1 MNIHE
6 YQAKELL
13 QKFDVATTRGR
24 VAATLDE
31 AEQIARELGDIDIVV
46 KAQIHAGG
54 RGKGSFKDGFKGG
67 VHVRKTPDEVRDV
80 AAKMLGQ
87 ILVTHQTGP
96 AGRLVN
102 KLLVAESA
110 DIAREIYFAVLLD
123 RATAAP
129 LIVAST
135 EGGVEIEAVA
145 AKSPE
150 KIIREPIDPLAGLQP
165 YQARKLASQ
174 LGFESSQLKNA
185 SKLFEGLYRTFI
197 AYDCSMIEV
206 NPLVVTNKGEVL
218 ALDAKFN
225 FDDNALYRH
234 PEIAAMRDVAEEDP
248 REVEASKHGLNYI
261 GLDGDIACLVNGAGL
276 AMATMDIIK
285 FYGGEPANFLDV
297 GGGATEEQ
305 VTEALK
311 ILIADKH
318 VKAIL
323 VNIFG
328 GIMKVD
334 IIAQGIINAAK
345 SVKLSVPLVVRLEGT
360 NVERGKQMLKESGLA
375 LIAADDLAD
384 AAQKVVTAR
393 NRNSKSQIPNPKFQL
408 NSQIPIPKWT
418 LARNDAIWK
427 TAHFGSRTPF
437 YQTTTRTLANTEDAR
452 QLVRASRSVA
462 ANWIEAD
469 EALSKKD
476 FLMRQKFAQK
486 KQKRAAVSCAY
497 STRFQRRMRP
507 VLATVWQRKLAS
519 SRLSSLRSSRNLA
532 TYDFSLCAFFALRFC
547 LDLA

>member
-1 MNIHE
+1 MRCAGYSTLPVRALKAFRVNIHE

-54 RGKGSFKDGFKGG
+54 RGKGSFKNGFKGG

-80 AAKMLGQ
+80 AGKMLGQ

-96 AGRLVN
+96 SGRLVN
-102 KLLVAESA
+102 KVLVAESA

-165 YQARKLASQ
+165 YQGRKLAKQ

-185 SKLFEGLYRTFI
+185 SRLFEGLYRVFV
-197 AYDCSMIEV
+197 AYDCSMVEV
-206 NPLVVTNKGEVL
+206 NPLVLTSKGQVL

-234 PEIAAMRDVAEEDP
+234 PEIGAMRDIAEEDP
-248 REVEASKHGLNYI
+248 REVEASKHDLNYI
-261 GLDGDIACLVNGAGL
+261 GLDGNIACLVNGAGL

-305 VTEALK
+305 VTEAFK
-311 ILIADKH
+311 ILIADKK

-328 GIMKVD
+328 GIMKCDV
-334 IIAQGIINAAK
+334 IAEGIINAAK
-345 SVKLSVPLVVRLEGT
+345 TVKLSVPLVVRLEGT
-360 NVERGKQMLKESGLA
+360 NVERGKQLLKEAGIE

-384 AAQKVVTAR
+384 AAQKVVAA
-393 NRNSKSQIPNPKFQL
+393 SKGK
-408 NSQIPIPKWT
+408 
-418 LARNDAIWK
+418 
-427 TAHFGSRTPF
+427 
-437 YQTTTRTLANTEDAR
+437 
-452 QLVRASRSVA
+452 
-462 ANWIEAD
+462 
-469 EALSKKD
+469 
-476 FLMRQKFAQK
+476 
-486 KQKRAAVSCAY
+486 
-497 STRFQRRMRP
+497 
-507 VLATVWQRKLAS
+507 
-519 SRLSSLRSSRNLA
+519 
-532 TYDFSLCAFFALRFC
+532 
-547 LDLA
+547 

>member
-13 QKFDVATTRGR
+13 QEFNVATTRGR
-24 VAATLDE
+24 VASTLDE
-31 AEQIARELGDIDIVV
+31 AEQITRELGDVDVVV

-54 RGKGSFKDGFKGG
+54 RGKGTFKNGFKGG
-67 VHVRKTPDEVRDV
+67 VHVRKGPAEVRDV

-87 ILVTHQTGP
+87 ILVTHQTGE
-96 AGRLVN
+96 AGRKVN

-110 DIAREIYFAVLLD
+110 DIAREIYSAVLLD

-129 LIVAST
+129 VIAAST

-165 YQARKLASQ
+165 FQTRKLAKQ
-174 LGFESSQLKNA
+174 LGLDSSQLKNT

-197 AYDCSMIEV
+197 AYDCSMVEV
-206 NPLVVTNKGEVL
+206 NPLVVTTKGDVL

-234 PEIAAMRDVAEEDP
+234 PEIAALRDIAEEDP

-261 GLDGDIACLVNGAGL
+261 GLDGNIACLVNGAGL

-305 VTEALK
+305 VTEAFK
-311 ILIADKH
+311 ILIADKK

-328 GIMKVD
+328 GIMKCD

-345 SVKLSVPLVVRLEGT
+345 TLQLSVPLVVRLEGT
-360 NVERGKQMLKESGLA
+360 NVEAGKKLIADSGLA
-375 LIAADDLAD
+375 VIAADDLAD
-384 AAQKVVTAR
+384 AAQKAV
-393 NRNSKSQIPNPKFQL
+393 K
-408 NSQIPIPKWT
+408 
-418 LARNDAIWK
+418 
-427 TAHFGSRTPF
+427 
-437 YQTTTRTLANTEDAR
+437 
-452 QLVRASRSVA
+452 A
-462 ANWIEAD
+462 ATG
-469 EALSKKD
+469 KK
-476 FLMRQKFAQK
+476 
-486 KQKRAAVSCAY
+486 
-497 STRFQRRMRP
+497 
-507 VLATVWQRKLAS
+507 
-519 SRLSSLRSSRNLA
+519 
-532 TYDFSLCAFFALRFC
+532 
-547 LDLA
+547 

>member
-31 AEQIARELGDIDIVV
+31 AEQIARELGDFDIVV

-54 RGKGSFKDGFKGG
+54 RGKGSFKNGFKGG

-102 KLLVAESA
+102 KVLVAESA

-150 KIIREPIDPLAGLQP
+150 KIIREPIDSLAGLQP
-165 YQARKLASQ
+165 CQARKLASQ

-197 AYDCSMIEV
+197 AYDCSMVEV
-206 NPLVVTNKGEVL
+206 NPLVVTSKGEVL
-218 ALDAKFN
+218 ALDAMFN

-261 GLDGDIACLVNGAGL
+261 GLDGNIACLVNGAGL

-305 VTEALK
+305 VTEAFK
-311 ILIADKH
+311 ILIADKK

-328 GIMKVD
+328 GIMKCDV
-334 IIAQGIINAAK
+334 IAQGIIDAAK
-345 SVKLSVPLVVRLEGT
+345 TVKLSVPLVVRLEGT
-360 NVERGKQMLKESGLA
+360 NVERGKQLLKESGVA

-384 AAQKVVTAR
+384 AAQKVVGAAK
-393 NRNSKSQIPNPKFQL
+393 SK
-408 NSQIPIPKWT
+408 
-418 LARNDAIWK
+418 
-427 TAHFGSRTPF
+427 
-437 YQTTTRTLANTEDAR
+437 
-452 QLVRASRSVA
+452 
-462 ANWIEAD
+462 
-469 EALSKKD
+469 
-476 FLMRQKFAQK
+476 
-486 KQKRAAVSCAY
+486 
-497 STRFQRRMRP
+497 
-507 VLATVWQRKLAS
+507 
-519 SRLSSLRSSRNLA
+519 
-532 TYDFSLCAFFALRFC
+532 
-547 LDLA
+547 

>member
-24 VAATLDE
+24 VASTLDQ
-31 AEQIARELGDIDIVV
+31 AEQIARELGDVEVVV

-54 RGKGSFKDGFKGG
+54 RGKGTFKNGFKGG
-67 VHVRKTPDEVRDV
+67 VHVRKTPAEVRDV
-80 AAKMLGQ
+80 AAMMLGQ
-87 ILVTHQTGP
+87 VLVTHQTGP
-96 AGRLVN
+96 AGRQVN
-102 KLLVAESA
+102 KVLVAESA

-129 LIVAST
+129 VIVASN

-150 KIIREPIDPLAGLQP
+150 KIIREQIDPLAGLQP
-165 YQARKLASQ
+165 FQTRKLAKQ
-174 LGFESSQLKNA
+174 LGFESSQLKSV

-197 AYDCSMIEV
+197 AYDCSMVEV
-206 NPLVVTNKGEVL
+206 NPLVVTAKGDVL

-234 PEIAAMRDVAEEDP
+234 PEIAALRDVAEEDP

-261 GLDGDIACLVNGAGL
+261 GLDGNIACLVNGAGL

-311 ILIADKH
+311 ILIADKK

-328 GIMKVD
+328 GIMKCD

-345 SVKLSVPLVVRLEGT
+345 TLKLSVPLVVRLEGT
-360 NVERGKQMLKESGLA
+360 NVEAGKKLIADSGLA
-375 LIAADDLAD
+375 VIAADDLAD
-384 AAQKVVTAR
+384 AAQKAV
-393 NRNSKSQIPNPKFQL
+393 K
-408 NSQIPIPKWT
+408 
-418 LARNDAIWK
+418 
-427 TAHFGSRTPF
+427 
-437 YQTTTRTLANTEDAR
+437 
-452 QLVRASRSVA
+452 A
-462 ANWIEAD
+462 AAG
-469 EALSKKD
+469 KK
-476 FLMRQKFAQK
+476 
-486 KQKRAAVSCAY
+486 
-497 STRFQRRMRP
+497 
-507 VLATVWQRKLAS
+507 
-519 SRLSSLRSSRNLA
+519 
-532 TYDFSLCAFFALRFC
+532 
-547 LDLA
+547 

>member
-24 VAATLDE
+24 VATTLDD

-54 RGKGSFKDGFKGG
+54 RGKGSFKNGFKGG

-102 KLLVAESA
+102 KVLVAESA
-110 DIAREIYFAVLLD
+110 DIAREIYFAVLVD

-150 KIIREPIDPLAGLQP
+150 KIIRESIDPLAGLQP

-185 SKLFEGLYRTFI
+185 SKLFDGLYRTFI
-197 AYDCSMIEV
+197 AYDCSMVEV
-206 NPLVVTNKGEVL
+206 NPLVVTNKGDVL

-248 REVEASKHGLNYI
+248 REVEASKHELNYI
-261 GLDGDIACLVNGAGL
+261 GLDGNIACLVNGAGL

-345 SVKLSVPLVVRLEGT
+345 SIKLSVPLIVRLEGT
-360 NVERGKQMLKESGLA
+360 NVEKGKQLLKESGVA

-384 AAQKVVTAR
+384 AAEKAVAAAATA
-393 NRNSKSQIPNPKFQL
+393 NHKSQTPNP
-408 NSQIPIPKWT
+408 N
-418 LARNDAIWK
+418 
-427 TAHFGSRTPF
+427 
-437 YQTTTRTLANTEDAR
+437 
-452 QLVRASRSVA
+452 
-462 ANWIEAD
+462 
-469 EALSKKD
+469 
-476 FLMRQKFAQK
+476 
-486 KQKRAAVSCAY
+486 
-497 STRFQRRMRP
+497 
-507 VLATVWQRKLAS
+507 
-519 SRLSSLRSSRNLA
+519 
-532 TYDFSLCAFFALRFC
+532 
-547 LDLA
+547 